1 MTHRFSEKTAPVA
14 LVRVEDGPQVKGCVV
29 DAAFARL
36 DVRFEG
42 PNPPALPITGAVS
55 MSFSSNGSIEG
66 VEAPGRVIERRELDS
81 ARLYV
86 IQVPPE
92 IARQVLQ
99 SEGLRG
105 DYRLNTLRH
114 QGVSARLRVAGGDW
128 GKVLL
133 KNLSVSGAA
142 VLLSPQ
148 AEGALAGHEEVELEL
163 GLDGEW
169 SAVLRTRILQRRL
182 EGPRVS
188 CGVLFDWPSMPGSA
202 ETERELRA
210 WLQREQL
217 RTRARRSA

>member
-1 MTHRFSEKTAPVA
+1 MCFSLTPPTGRHRKARRSKRCVHLPP
-14 LVRVEDGPQVKGCVV
+14 LVGRGEPLDEL
-29 DAAFARL
+29 AA
-36 DVRFEG
+36 
-42 PNPPALPITGAVS
+42 
-55 MSFSSNGSIEG
+55 
-66 VEAPGRVIERRELDS
+66 
-81 ARLYV
+81 
-86 IQVPPE
+86 E

-128 GKVLL
+128 AKVLL

-148 AEGALAGHEEVELEL
+148 AEGALTGHEEVELEL

-188 CGVLFDWPSMPGSA
+188 CGMLFDWPSMPGSA